1 MAQMSPLR
9 RRMTDD
15 MSIRNLSLATQQS
28 YVQVVSR
35 YSQYFGSCS
44 PAGLTLE
51 DARAYLVHLA
61 GRGLAWNTL
70 NQTVAALRFFYGVT
84 LGRDAVPAMIP
95 YPRKRSGLPVVLSV
109 SEVERFLAAVPDT
122 LCRMAMVC
130 AYATGL
136 RVSEV
141 VALKASD
148 IDSPRMVIRVE
159 NGKGGKDRYV
169 MLSEVLLSLLRKYW
183 RDDRPRGGVWVFP
196 GSGGRPLDVGV
207 LQAACRKA
215 RKDAGL
221 GKRATF
227 HTLRHCF
234 ATHLLE
240 AGTDIRIIQELLGHS
255 QLATTVRYTHVAVS
269 TISRTISPLDRLCL
283 ASEARA

>member
-9 RRMTDD
+9 RRMDDD
-15 MSIRNLSLATQQS
+15 MMIRNLSPATRRS
-28 YVQVVSR
+28 YIQVIVRYSR
-35 YSQYFGSCS
+35 YFGFRS
-44 PAGLTLE
+44 PARLTLE

-61 GRGLAWNTL
+61 GRGLSWNTL
-70 NQTVAALRFFYGVT
+70 NQAVAALRFFYSVT
-84 LGRDAVPAMIP
+84 LQSDAVPAMIP
-95 YPRKRSGLPVVLSV
+95 YPRKRSGLPVVLSI
-109 SEVERFLAAVPDT
+109 SEVERFLVAVPDT
-122 LCRMAMVC
+122 MCRMAMIC

-136 RVSEV
+136 RISEV

-148 IDSPRMVIRVE
+148 IDSARMVIRVE
-159 NGKGGKDRYV
+159 RGKGGKDRYV
-169 MLSEVLLSLLRKYW
+169 MLSEILLILLRKYW
-183 RDDRPRGGVWVFP
+183 RDDRPRGGDWVFP
-196 GSGGRPLDVGV
+196 GTTGRPLDVGV

-215 RKDAGL
+215 RNEAGL

-255 QLATTVRYTHVAVS
+255 QLATTVRYTHVAVT

-283 ASEARA
+283 ASEAHA

>member
-15 MSIRNLSLATQQS
+15 MMIRNLSLATQRS
-28 YVQVVSR
+28 YIQVLVRYSR
-35 YSQYFGSCS
+35 YFGFRS

-61 GRGLAWNTL
+61 GRGLAWSTL

-95 YPRKRSGLPVVLSV
+95 YPRKRSELPVVLSV
-109 SEVERFLAAVPDT
+109 SEVERFLASVPDT
-122 LCRMAMVC
+122 MCWMAMVC

-141 VALKASD
+141 VALKSSD
-148 IDSPRMVIRVE
+148 IDSSRMVIRVE
-159 NGKGGKDRYV
+159 KGKGGKDRYV
-169 MLSEVLLSLLRKYW
+169 MLPEVLLSLLRRYW
-183 RDDRPRGGVWVFP
+183 KDNRPRGGIWVFP
-196 GSGGRPLDVGV
+196 GSAERSLDVKI

-215 RKDAGL
+215 RIEAGL
-221 GKRATF
+221 AKRATF

-234 ATHLLE
+234 ATHMLE

-255 QLATTVRYTHVAVS
+255 QLATTVRYTHVAVT
-269 TISRTISPLDRLCL
+269 TISRTISPLDLLCL
-283 ASEARA
+283 ASEARP